1 MVSPFMNQLVISGV
15 VCKTPKFSQSPA
27 GIPHCIF
34 VVEHK
39 SMQTEADLNRNSY
52 VRLQVVASGKQ
63 MQQQTQHLHV
73 GQALQVSGFLNRHE
87 VNAVLAKS
95 RAGLVTLHPI
105 INYIDALP
113 VKMFEY
119 MAAGIPVI
127 ASNFPLWREIIEGNK
142 CGLCVDPMN
151 SKEIGKAIKYL
162 KDNPKEAEDM
172 GKNGRKA
179 VEDKYNWPLEEKKL
193 LDLYKRLK

>member
-1 MVSPFMNQLVISGV
+1 MVSPYTNQLVISGA

-39 SMQTEADLNRNSY
+39 SMQVEADLNRNSY

-87 VNAVLAKS
+87 GRNGLSQLVLHAQHIE
-95 RAGLVTLHPI
+95 RI
-105 INYIDALP
+105 I
-113 VKMFEY
+113 
-119 MAAGIPVI
+119 
-127 ASNFPLWREIIEGNK
+127 
-142 CGLCVDPMN
+142 
-151 SKEIGKAIKYL
+151 
-162 KDNPKEAEDM
+162 
-172 GKNGRKA
+172 
-179 VEDKYNWPLEEKKL
+179 
-193 LDLYKRLK
+193 